1 MEIVYVHLN
10 SRIPI
15 HLFLNLR
22 RSRKLFPSQKITLIS
37 NMNQNVPK
45 GIKLELFTKTEE
57 WFEVEDRLKHPK
69 NFRNNFWMTSLGRFL
84 ALADYQNRINEPIL
98 HVESDVIVSK
108 DFPLNIFE
116 YTVSKISY
124 PILSNERGIAS
135 ILFLPNKDS
144 SNRLLEQL
152 HTSSLMDPYTSD
164 MLILGNLYKQSN
176 EVLPLPIG
184 PKGAENY
191 RDFLPDAL
199 LESWEN
205 DLDKFGGIFDGWDV
219 GGFFFGT
226 DPRNARGRSF
236 LQRDVP
242 SEFSNIR
249 SWKINYSK
257 DREFINLE
265 FNDVSIPIYCLH
277 LTSKQLGLFK
287 VNLPKKRID
296 KLLKIRET
304 EYSKFYYRIFF
315 NQVLISLLRR
325 IRIWLR

>member
-1 MEIVYVHLN
+1 
-10 SRIPI
+10 
-15 HLFLNLR
+15 
-22 RSRKLFPSQKITLIS
+22 
-37 NMNQNVPK
+37 
-45 GIKLELFTKTEE
+45 
-57 WFEVEDRLKHPK
+57 
-69 NFRNNFWMTSLGRFL
+69 MTSLGRFL

-108 DFPLNIFE
+108 DFPLDIFE

-144 SNRLLEQL
+144 SNKLLEQL

-199 LESWEN
+199 LESWQN

-265 FNDVSIPIYCLH
+265 FNGVSIPIYCLH

-304 EYSKFYYRIFF
+304 EYSIFYYRIFF